1 MNSIVKVRRFAA
13 IIPLF
18 GAVVAAG
25 CGEKPQEDTP
35 YAISEELTELRLTS
49 EKDSDQ
55 VLAAYGKLPPREG
68 EALYQIPIDRAM
80 NLVAEEGVK
89 PFDIEPPPPPPEPED
104 FAAAEAKAAEL
115 AQTPMPAFTVDP
127 SKVEKGKALFTAKT
141 CAACHS
147 VDGSTIVGPSLK
159 GFWGRATV
167 LADATVVRG
176 DAGYFASSI
185 KNPTAQVVKGFPPAM
200 PTLGLSDE
208 EIEAVMHYVITLK

>member
-1 MNSIVKVRRFAA
+1 MRTALLALALLS
-13 IIPLF
+13 P
-18 GAVVAAG
+18 
-25 CGEKPQEDTP
+25 
-35 YAISEELTELRLTS
+35 
-49 EKDSDQ
+49 
-55 VLAAYGKLPPREG
+55 LAAH
-68 EALYQIPIDRAM
+68 A
-80 NLVAEEGVK
+80 
-89 PFDIEPPPPPPEPED
+89 
-104 FAAAEAKAAEL
+104 
-115 AQTPMPAFTVDP
+115 
-127 SKVEKGKALFTAKT
+127 EKGGQNPTYTIDITDPQT

-176 DAGYFASSI
+176 DAEYFASSI